1 MSVFKG
7 YLEFCVKNT
16 TLIGLSR
23 YCEQK
28 AMQDL
33 SSAIV
38 WVNSL
43 QGNLNAKK
51 KSPTQR

>member
-1 MSVFKG
+1 MNVFKG
-7 YLEFCVKNT
+7 YLEFFVNNT
-16 TLIGLSR
+16 TLIGFSR

-33 SSAIV
+33 SRAIV
-38 WVNSL
+38 CVNSS

-51 KSPTQR
+51 KSPTQL